1 METPATT
8 LSSEQ
13 LTNTVI
19 TEEVPSLLRNN
30 LKLFWLV
37 ILFAMFVFIPFD
49 IYLVYNI
56 KLGLDIAL
64 SDTFL
69 LSLFFAALIYALPFS
84 SRFIEFRK
92 SQILLF
98 IGTHICGA
106 IIVCG
111 LWTALHYYLFVR
123 IFVPLNFWS
132 FYSDTVLWRFFF
144 CVLFYL
150 IIQVFVYL
158 LLFYDRS
165 LEQAKQ
171 ETTLKTLLTEA
182 ELKSLKFQINPHFIF
197 NSLNSIAALTSI
209 DPEQARK
216 MTIMLADFLRSTLSN
231 NLRQT
236 VTLQEELHQLRL
248 YAAIEKIRFGDKFS
262 YTESVDE
269 SLLTLPIPNML
280 LQPLLENAIKYGVY
294 EALEEIGIHLSVSRN
309 ENLLAITMENDFED
323 DASQLKQKGNGVG
336 LANIQSRLSLLY
348 RRDDLLTITKENS
361 KFRVILTIPMDN
373 IF

>member
-1 METPATT
+1 
-8 LSSEQ
+8 
-13 LTNTVI
+13 
-19 TEEVPSLLRNN
+19 
-30 LKLFWLV
+30 
-37 ILFAMFVFIPFD
+37 
-49 IYLVYNI
+49 
-56 KLGLDIAL
+56 
-64 SDTFL
+64 
-69 LSLFFAALIYALPFS
+69 
-84 SRFIEFRK
+84 
-92 SQILLF
+92 
-98 IGTHICGA
+98 
-106 IIVCG
+106 
-111 LWTALHYYLFVR
+111 
-123 IFVPLNFWS
+123 
-132 FYSDTVLWRFFF
+132 
-144 CVLFYL
+144 
-150 IIQVFVYL
+150 L
-158 LLFYDRS
+158 LLFSDRS